1 MSCLVD
7 LVFEMKDRLSE
18 INENSYNNFMLRVG
32 LNVGPVVA
40 GVIGLIFFNSDSQ
53 FYIFSF
59 FDPII

>member
-53 FYIFSF
+53 FSISF

>member
-1 MSCLVD
+1 VD

-40 GVIGLIFFNSDSQ
+40 GVIGFIFLM
-53 FYIFSF
+53 
-59 FDPII
+59 IISNQSNF